1 MGNPINFIKF
11 EISQTKR
18 LHTEQE
24 AKQEVSHYLES
35 ILPIIYVNYLCQ
47 LFSII
52 FNHLCQSFMSIVYVN
67 QSYVNHLCQL
77 FMSIIFNHYVN
88 HLCQSFM
95 SIIYVNH
102 LCQSF
107 MLILFLII
115 SIWLFLLCDCWLILG
130 NCEDWRLYWAKNCCC
145 SSNNCKIWSGHNC
158 WWGCHFDLCK
168 VSKVLWLIAF

>member
-77 FMSIIFNHYVN
+77 FMSIIFNHLCQSFIVN

-95 SIIYVNH
+95 SIIYVNHYVNH

-115 SIWLFLLCDCWLILG
+115 SI
-130 NCEDWRLYWAKNCCC
+130 
-145 SSNNCKIWSGHNC
+145 
-158 WWGCHFDLCK
+158 
-168 VSKVLWLIAF
+168 

>member
-88 HLCQSFM
+88 HLLLIIYVNHLCRLFMLIIMSIIYVNHLCQSFM

-102 LCQSF
+102 LC
-107 MLILFLII
+107 
-115 SIWLFLLCDCWLILG
+115 
-130 NCEDWRLYWAKNCCC
+130 
-145 SSNNCKIWSGHNC
+145 
-158 WWGCHFDLCK
+158 
-168 VSKVLWLIAF
+168 